1 MQVFSETVFGH
12 FFMIKA
18 EFTLTFD
25 DYSDWQKVLKHAR
38 RSDMPI
44 AIAFCG
50 LFLVLAGYVIARLF
64 RPAVAQFGVACLLL
78 GLLVAL
84 VSLLLRFLFQ
94 PTSRRAQK
102 ESLNTFTR
110 FYREPRNFE
119 ASDTGWRYLVGIRE
133 DLRVWTDLVAFV
145 INGQTLVLMDTFA
158 SYPIPLSALSQA
170 DLKAVTELAKKG
182 LTAATLFSVPV
193 VPTAEDVMI
202 ALAKHNWFKRTAKT
216 ALLYSCG
223 FLLLAFV
230 MLLLADSAQS
240 MRFSPWFAL
249 SLVLLPMIEAA
260 HYHSLY
266 LEYWRRSFQNASIL
280 KDGIC
285 FNLGTLHNA
294 WEMKKIHYEWFQ
306 SVVETRRVL
315 MLYFQKDSFFL
326 IPKSGLAPEEL
337 TRLRELLG
345 ISKQQKHPKQ

>member
-1 MQVFSETVFGH
+1 
-12 FFMIKA
+12 MITPSGKKSSSA
-18 EFTLTFD
+18 P
-25 DYSDWQKVLKHAR
+25 
-38 RSDMPI
+38 RSNMPI
-44 AIAFCG
+44 AVAFCG
-50 LFLVLAGYVIARLF
+50 LFLILGGYVIARLF
-64 RPAVAQFGVACLLL
+64 PPAVAQFGVACLLL
-78 GLLVAL
+78 GLLVTLA
-84 VSLLLRFLFQ
+84 SILLRSLFQ
-94 PTSRRAQK
+94 PTSRRIQK

-119 ASDTGWRYLVGIRE
+119 ASDTGWRYSVRTRE
-133 DLRVWTDLVAFV
+133 DFRVWTDLFAFV
-145 INGQTLVLMDTFA
+145 ISGQTLVLMDPLA
-158 SYPIPLSALSQA
+158 SYPIPLSALSHG

-182 LTAATLFSVPV
+182 LTAETMFFVPV

-202 ALAKHNWFKRTAKT
+202 ALAKHNWFERTAKT
-216 ALLYSCG
+216 ALLYGCG
-223 FLLLAFV
+223 FLLLTCV
-230 MLLLADSAQS
+230 MLLLADSAQT
-240 MRFSPWFAL
+240 MKFSPWFAL
-249 SLVLLPMIEAA
+249 SLVLLPLIEAA

-306 SVVETRRVL
+306 AVVETRRVL
-315 MLYFQKDSFFL
+315 MLYFQKNSFFL

-345 ISKQQKHPKQ
+345 ISKQQKYPKQ